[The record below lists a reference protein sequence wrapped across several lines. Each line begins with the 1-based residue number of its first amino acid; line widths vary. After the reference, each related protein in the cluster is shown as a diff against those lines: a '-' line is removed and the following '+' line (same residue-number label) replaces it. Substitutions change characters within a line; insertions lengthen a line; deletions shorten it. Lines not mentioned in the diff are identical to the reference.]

1 MSKYEAPT
9 WADRDGVHFD
19 YVGQLI
25 KLVRVKEAKGVLWF
39 GHWGEVLRWPLKRA
53 TMSIHKREGDTGD
66 TWEEEEGEGGRER
79 GVEAPAG
86 SHIQLWHL
94 DFITT
99 QIKTHFHLTTDN
111 CILDF
116 NGHLFVTV
124 LFCSTTSADHIHM
137 STSELFLHFKYNKLP
152 DVSVSFFCVWVRQ

>member
-66 TWEEEEGEGGRER
+66 TWEEEEGEEGRER

-116 NGHLFVTV
+116 NGHLLS
-124 LFCSTTSADHIHM
+124 LFCFALPRQQITSTCPHQNFFYTSNITNYQ
-137 STSELFLHFKYNKLP
+137 TS
-152 DVSVSFFCVWVRQ
+152 VSVFFCVWVRQ